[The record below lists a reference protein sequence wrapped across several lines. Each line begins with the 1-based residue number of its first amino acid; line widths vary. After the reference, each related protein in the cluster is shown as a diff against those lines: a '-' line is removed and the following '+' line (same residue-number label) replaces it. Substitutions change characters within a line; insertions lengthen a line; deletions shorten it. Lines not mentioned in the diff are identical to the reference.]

1 MYQYYCCVGS
11 HHEYVLS
18 NNNNNNNNNKNT
30 DCVCRFTYRQWHC
43 WARVV
48 FDRVF
53 GNVRCNSTHG
63 VNSFSLPLP
72 LGKKKRSVRPWQGQ
86 ARHGSVHGHGASLS
100 LCGAVRRAEPR
111 PAHRWRWGPQA
122 SAEEERAVLVAY
134 GRRPVA
140 ARTDL
145 LGGPLSDETC
155 QQWSLAFHCV
165 WYGALLL
172 PRPFSLFLKL

>member
-18 NNNNNNNNNKNT
+18 NNNNKNT

-53 GNVRCNSTHG
+53 GSVRCNSTHG

-72 LGKKKRSVRPWQGQ
+72 LGKKKKERKAMARTSTAWQRARARRIAFTVRCGETGRAAACPSLALGPPSERRGREGR
-86 ARHGSVHGHGASLS
+86 ARGVRKASRGCTDGL
-100 LCGAVRRAEPR
+100 AWRAPVRRDM
-111 PAHRWRWGPQA
+111 PA
-122 SAEEERAVLVAY
+122 VVACF
-134 GRRPVA
+134 
-140 ARTDL
+140 
-145 LGGPLSDETC
+145 PLRVVRCTTTSP
-155 QQWSLAFHCV
+155 SF
-165 WYGALLL
+165 
-172 PRPFSLFLKL
+172 FSLFKIVTS